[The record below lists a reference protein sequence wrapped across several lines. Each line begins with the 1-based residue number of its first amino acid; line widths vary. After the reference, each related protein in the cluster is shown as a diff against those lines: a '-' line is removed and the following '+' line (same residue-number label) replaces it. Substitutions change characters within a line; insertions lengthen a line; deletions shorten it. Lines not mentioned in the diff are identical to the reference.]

1 MVKTK
6 TSKQSISAARL
17 ASVQSLYESE
27 ISGSPD
33 FNNLVDFLTRRWSEN
48 IDEWNASAKPNK
60 DKFYSLLRG
69 VTTEKDYLDQ
79 IILGAVNK
87 DRKFERLDVLLKA
100 ILRAGT
106 FELLREP
113 AVPLAVV
120 INEYVLITHAF
131 YYENEPAFVNG
142 VLDSVSKTLRG
153 PKEQK

>member
-27 ISGSPD
+27 ISGS
-33 FNNLVDFLTRRWSEN
+33 NNDDILVDFISQRWSEN
-48 IDEWNASAKPNK
+48 IDDLDGSSKPNK
-60 DKFYSLLRG
+60 DKFYSLVRG
-69 VTTEKDYLDQ
+69 VRVEKEYLDQ
-79 IILGAVNK
+79 IISNAVNK